1 MHIFEYYIQ
10 IYDELQILN
19 EQFEL
24 VLIKYNKSN
33 SEYIEKNNEK
43 TNLEKN
49 IENIEKNEQNTEKII
64 NEQQED
70 KNNYKKTNI
79 EQNTEK
85 INSVWIKKILL
96 KLLFIYHPD
105 KNINPN
111 ERIFSS
117 IKNDFENN
125 NFSSLFYYFIKEKNN
140 PFIKQIFNEISS
152 TKYFLTSIQSISN
165 LILQRINQ
173 IKSYLTKN

>member
-1 MHIFEYYIQ
+1 MHIFEYYVQ

-19 EQFEL
+19 EEFEL
-24 VLIKYNKSN
+24 ALIKYNKSN

-49 IENIEKNEQNTEKII
+49 IENIKKEQNTEKII
-64 NEQQED
+64 NEQKED

-79 EQNTEK
+79 DQNTEK
-85 INSVWIKKILL
+85 INSGWIKKILL

-105 KNINPN
+105 KNIKPN
-111 ERIFSS
+111 EKIFSS

-140 PFIKQIFNEISS
+140 PFIKQIFNEISN
-152 TKYFLTSIQSISN
+152 TKYFLTSIQSVSN

-173 IKSYLTKN
+173 IKLYLTKN

>member
-49 IENIEKNEQNTEKII
+49 IENIEKNEQITEKII

-70 KNNYKKTNI
+70 KNIYKKTNI

>member
-24 VLIKYNKSN
+24 ALIKYNKSN

-49 IENIEKNEQNTEKII
+49 IENIEKNEQITEKII

-70 KNNYKKTNI
+70 KNIYKKTNI